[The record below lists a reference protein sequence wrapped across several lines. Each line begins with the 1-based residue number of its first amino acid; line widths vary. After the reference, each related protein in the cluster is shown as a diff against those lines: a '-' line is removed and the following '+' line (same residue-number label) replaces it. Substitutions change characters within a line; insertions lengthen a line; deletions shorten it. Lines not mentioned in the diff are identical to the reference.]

1 MSSMSELATPARI
14 TGRSGTARRALLL
27 AIGGCLAVS
36 LTLLVAG
43 SMSANGH
50 AQLHGGTATVLL
62 LVALAL
68 AWRSGG
74 GGPVPAIVAVGLTAF
89 AVPMVIEGIGALGY
103 DAVTQERTSD
113 LANLHDVGLVTTSL
127 GMLVL
132 VASIAVVVGWVL
144 VRRSALPRPVAVV
157 IAVVVGIVGMLL
169 TKVLVGGM

>member
-1 MSSMSELATPARI
+1 MSTMSELATPATI
-14 TGRSGTARRALLL
+14 GPRSSATRRALLVVV
-27 AIGGCLAVS
+27 GVCLTIAVA
-36 LTLLVAG
+36 LVVAG
-43 SMSANGH
+43 SASANGH
-50 AQLHGGTATVLL
+50 AQLHGGTATFLL

-74 GGPVPAIVAVGLTAF
+74 AGSVAAILAIGVAAF
-89 AVPMVIEGIGALGY
+89 AVPMVIEGVGALGY

-144 VRRSALPRPVAVV
+144 VRRSALPRPVAIV